1 MRMTHNFIN
10 YSKLFCHIFVLLTK
24 LGSAFLQKMKC
35 AKVVQ
40 IWMILFSLFKN
51 INIKVVQKLENYIY
65 QSVPI
70 NEATPSAICKKK
82 VCFSNKTCHICNI
95 ICCDFF
101 CLHIMYNEIQFH
113 AEEAQN
119 SIMIVLF
126 MPNLPD
132 LKSIK
137 RNVLLEKVHTC
148 K

>member
-1 MRMTHNFIN
+1 MNDFI
-10 YSKLFCHIFVLLTK
+10 FP
-24 LGSAFLQKMKC
+24 LQ
-35 AKVVQ
+35 
-40 IWMILFSLFKN
+40 N
-51 INIKVVQKLENYIY
+51 INIKVVHKLENYRH

-70 NEATPSAICKKK
+70 NEATPSAICKKN

-95 ICCDFF
+95 ICYDFF
-101 CLHIMYNEIQFH
+101 LLAYYNEIQFH

-126 MPNLPD
+126 MPNLAD
-132 LKSIK
+132 LKNIK

>member
-1 MRMTHNFIN
+1 MLRFAIAYGFRNIQAIVRQLKKGICKYDFI
-10 YSKLFCHIFVLLTK
+10 FP
-24 LGSAFLQKMKC
+24 LQ
-35 AKVVQ
+35 
-40 IWMILFSLFKN
+40 N
-51 INIKVVQKLENYIY
+51 INIKVVHKLENYRY

-82 VCFSNKTCHICNI
+82 CFSNKTCHICNI
-95 ICCDFF
+95 ICCNFF

-126 MPNLPD
+126 MPNLAD

>member
-1 MRMTHNFIN
+1 MTHNFIN

-82 VCFSNKTCHICNI
+82 FASQIKRAIFVTLFAVI
-95 ICCDFF
+95 FF

-126 MPNLPD
+126 MPNLAD

>member
-1 MRMTHNFIN
+1 MSYFCFTDKIRLRFFAKNEMCKSCANMNDFI
-10 YSKLFCHIFVLLTK
+10 FP
-24 LGSAFLQKMKC
+24 LQKYQYKSSAEIGKLHISIC
-35 AKVVQ
+35 ANQ
-40 IWMILFSLFKN
+40 RSYTFCYL
-51 INIKVVQKLENYIY
+51 Q
-65 QSVPI
+65 
-70 NEATPSAICKKK
+70 KK

-126 MPNLPD
+126 MPNLAD